1 MNWITILL
9 KSSRKKKHIIKGIAN
24 IDDKHYLLDYVVF
37 TNFQWYAAYAIED
50 LETFDKNNIKKS
62 EVSLFYNV
70 ETRTFASIQDVPE
83 EVLTNFKTEQD

>member
-37 TNFQWYAAYAIED
+37 TNIQWNAAYEIED
-50 LETFDKNNIKKS
+50 IETF
-62 EVSLFYNV
+62 
-70 ETRTFASIQDVPE
+70 
-83 EVLTNFKTEQD
+83 